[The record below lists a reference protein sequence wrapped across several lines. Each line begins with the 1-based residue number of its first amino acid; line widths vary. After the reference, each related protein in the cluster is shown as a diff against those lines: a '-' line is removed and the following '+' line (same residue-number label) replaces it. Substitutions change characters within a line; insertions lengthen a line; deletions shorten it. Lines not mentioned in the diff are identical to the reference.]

1 MPPKL
6 VIKHVKDIGGVD
18 ANIRLGTEYI
28 DSLSELEQKVCE
40 IARDHLKSSF
50 DLVRSSGFIEWKK
63 NNNRH
68 DDKK

>member
-6 VIKHVKDIGGVD
+6 VIKHVNDIGGVD
-18 ANIRLGTEYI
+18 ANMRLGTEYI

-40 IARDHLKSSF
+40 IARDHLESSF

-63 NNNRH
+63 NNRH

>member
-6 VIKHVKDIGGVD
+6 IIKNVNDIGGVD
-18 ANIRLGTEYI
+18 SNMRLGKEYI

-50 DLVRSSGFIEWKK
+50 DLVRSSGIIEWKK

-68 DDKK
+68 DK

>member
-6 VIKHVKDIGGVD
+6 IIKHVNDICGVD
-18 ANIRLGTEYI
+18 ANMRLGTEYI

>member
-6 VIKHVKDIGGVD
+6 VIKHVNDVGGVD
-18 ANIRLGTEYI
+18 ANIRLGKEYV

-50 DLVRSSGFIEWKK
+50 DLVRSSGFLAWKK
-63 NNNRH
+63 SH
-68 DDKK
+68 DDQK

>member
-6 VIKHVKDIGGVD
+6 VIKHVNDIGGVD
-18 ANIRLGTEYI
+18 ANMRLGTEYI

-50 DLVRSSGFIEWKK
+50 DLERSSGFLSWK
-63 NNNRH
+63 NSH
-68 DDKK
+68 HDKK